1 MRDKEPGEK
10 GSKYRSNEW
19 DTSHHIISER
29 MNWITSSRSKQ
40 MKWKLGPRGW
50 SVEHN
55 IKSSYTA
62 GNAKQELLFYSQEGS
77 SIIVSQDP
85 LAGAGGLKVPLWYFP
100 GGPVAKTL
108 GSQCRGPR
116 FDPWSGNVTPHTTTK
131 GLIAATKNPASN
143 DNKAQRSL
151 MLQLRPSAAK

>member
-1 MRDKEPGEK
+1 MPACLLQSVWLPCEGGPGARFFYLSEP
-10 GSKYRSNEW
+10 RW
-19 DTSHHIISER
+19 VLD
-29 MNWITSSRSKQ
+29 
-40 MKWKLGPRGW
+40 GPM
-50 SVEHN
+50 
-55 IKSSYTA
+55 A
-62 GNAKQELLFYSQEGS
+62 GNAKQELLFYSQERS

-108 GSQCRGPR
+108 QSQCRGPR
-116 FDPWSGNVTPHTTTK
+116 FDPWSGNVIPHTTTK